1 MRIVVCV
8 KHVPDADSDRRIEQG
23 RLVRGEDDVLNELD
37 EHAIEAA
44 VSIVEDLGGE
54 VVALTMGPADSED
67 ALVRALQMGA
77 DRGVLI
83 SDDSLAGADAVGTA
97 RILAR
102 AIEVIGDEGPV
113 DLVLTGMASLDGMT
127 SMLAPALA
135 TYLNW
140 PLLDIAHSVEIAA
153 DAPSTLTVQ
162 RRVDGSLDTLKART
176 PVVVSVTDQVNE
188 PRYPSFKDLRAARAK
203 PLDIWEGWDWA
214 GPASELESLPIS
226 AIEVVAATPV
236 QREEGV
242 VITDSGEGGSALA
255 AFLADK
261 IEK

>member
-102 AIEVIGDEGPV
+102 AIEVIGDEGSV

-153 DAPSTLTVQ
+153 DAPSTVTVE

-203 PLDIWEGWDWA
+203 PLVVWEGWDWA
-214 GPASELESLPIS
+214 GPASDLESLPIS

>member
-1 MRIVVCV
+1 M
-8 KHVPDADSDRRIEQG
+8 
-23 RLVRGEDDVLNELD
+23 VRGEDDVLNELD

-113 DLVLTGMASLDGMT
+113 DLVFTGMASLDGMT

-135 TYLNW
+135 T
-140 PLLDIAHSVEIAA
+140 
-153 DAPSTLTVQ
+153 
-162 RRVDGSLDTLKART
+162 
-176 PVVVSVTDQVNE
+176 
-188 PRYPSFKDLRAARAK
+188 
-203 PLDIWEGWDWA
+203 
-214 GPASELESLPIS
+214 
-226 AIEVVAATPV
+226 
-236 QREEGV
+236 
-242 VITDSGEGGSALA
+242 
-255 AFLADK
+255 
-261 IEK
+261 